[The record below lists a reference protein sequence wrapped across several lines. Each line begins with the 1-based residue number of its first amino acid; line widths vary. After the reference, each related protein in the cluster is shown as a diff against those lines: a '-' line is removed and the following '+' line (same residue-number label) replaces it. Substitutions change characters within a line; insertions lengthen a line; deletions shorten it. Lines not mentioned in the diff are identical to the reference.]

1 MKKIF
6 LLLIVVFFNVVTT
19 SYAAKKI
26 SIEAIST
33 ILLDYHT
40 NDVLYEDN
48 ADHKIYPASMTK
60 IMTAIVAFDLLQKGD
75 VTLNEKFPVS
85 ETAWRMSKSGYSS
98 MFIMLND
105 MVSVEDLLKGIII
118 VSGNDACVALAE
130 GLAGSEEEF
139 ANLMNIKAEELE
151 MYNTNFV
158 NSSGIADPENYSTV
172 RDIAKMSRYLIMKYP
187 EYYHYFKETT
197 FTWERTG
204 GDPITQG
211 NRNPLLYKNIGVDGL
226 KTGFLSVEKYSL
238 ASSMQTAGG
247 RRLIA
252 VASGFNTKNSRSKE
266 SSKLLF
272 WGLRSFDTI
281 SISKKDEPLENL
293 KVWLG
298 KKSEVQVTTKED
310 IFITIPKR
318 KKSSISSYIEHET
331 PIQTPIDKDQEL
343 GTLKIFFN
351 EELIKETPVYAMEKI
366 ARVNIFS
373 RIFRSINYLIWGDVY

>member
-6 LLLIVVFFNVVTT
+6 LFLIIIFFSLVPN

-26 SIEAIST
+26 SIDAISS
-33 ILLDYHT
+33 ILIDYHT
-40 NDVLYEDN
+40 NDVLFEDN

-60 IMTAIVAFDLLQKGD
+60 IMTAIIAFDLLKKGD
-75 VTLNEKFPVS
+75 VTLDEEIPISEK
-85 ETAWRMSKSGYSS
+85 AWRMSTSGYSS
-98 MFIMLND
+98 MFIMLDD

-139 ANLMNIKAEELE
+139 ANLMNIKAEEIE
-151 MYNTNFV
+151 MYNSNFV

-172 RDIAKMSRYLIMKYP
+172 RDIAKMSRYLIMNYP

-197 FTWERTG
+197 FTWDRTG

-238 ASSMQTAGG
+238 ASSLKTEGG

-252 VASGFNTKNSRSKE
+252 VGSGFNTKNSRSKQ
-266 SSKLLF
+266 SSKLLL
-272 WGLRSFDTI
+272 WGLRSFDTV
-281 SISKKDEPLENL
+281 SISKKNEPLENL

-298 KKSEVQVTTKED
+298 KKPKVQVTTKED
-310 IFITIPKR
+310 VYINIPKR
-318 KKSSISSYIEHET
+318 KKSALTSYIEHES
-331 PIQTPIDKDQEL
+331 PVQTPIAKGQEI
-343 GTLKIFFN
+343 GMLKIFFN
-351 EELIKETPVYAMEKI
+351 EELIKETPVYAMEKVSK
-366 ARVNIFS
+366 VNIFT
-373 RIFRSINYLIWGDVY
+373 RIFRSINYLIWGDV

>member
-6 LLLIVVFFNVVTT
+6 LFLIVIFFSLVPN

-26 SIEAIST
+26 SIDAISS
-33 ILLDYHT
+33 ILIDYHT
-40 NDVLYEDN
+40 NDVLFEDN

-60 IMTAIVAFDLLQKGD
+60 IMTAIVAFDLLKKGD
-75 VTLNEKFPVS
+75 VTLDEEIPISEK
-85 ETAWRMSKSGYSS
+85 AWRMSTSGYSS
-98 MFIMLND
+98 MFIMLDD

-139 ANLMNIKAEELE
+139 ANLMNIKAEEIE
-151 MYNTNFV
+151 MYNSNFV

-172 RDIAKMSRYLIMKYP
+172 RDIAKMSRYLIMNYP

-197 FTWERTG
+197 FTWDRTG

-238 ASSMQTAGG
+238 ASSLKTEGG

-252 VASGFNTKNSRSKE
+252 VGSGFNTKNSRSKQ
-266 SSKLLF
+266 SSKLLL
-272 WGLRSFDTI
+272 WGLRSFDTV
-281 SISKKDEPLENL
+281 SISKKNEPLENL

-298 KKSEVQVTTKED
+298 KKPKVQVTTKED
-310 IFITIPKR
+310 VYINIPKR
-318 KKSSISSYIEHET
+318 KKSALTSYIEHES
-331 PIQTPIDKDQEL
+331 PVQTPIAKGQEI
-343 GTLKIFFN
+343 GMLKIFFN
-351 EELIKETPVYAMEKI
+351 EELIKETPVYAMEKVSK
-366 ARVNIFS
+366 VNIFT
-373 RIFRSINYLIWGDVY
+373 RIFRSINYLIWGDV

>member
-6 LLLIVVFFNVVTT
+6 LFLIIIFFSLVPN

-26 SIEAIST
+26 SIDAISS
-33 ILLDYHT
+33 ILIDYHT
-40 NDVLYEDN
+40 NDVLFEDN

-60 IMTAIVAFDLLQKGD
+60 IMTAIVAFDLLKKGD
-75 VTLNEKFPVS
+75 VTLDEEIPISEK
-85 ETAWRMSKSGYSS
+85 AWRMSTSGYSS
-98 MFIMLND
+98 MFVMLND

-118 VSGNDACVALAE
+118 VSGNDACLALAE

-139 ANLMNIKAEELE
+139 ANLMNIKAEEIE
-151 MYNTNFV
+151 MYNSNFV

-172 RDIAKMSRYLIMKYP
+172 RDIAKMSRHLIMNYP

-197 FTWERTG
+197 FTWDRTG

-238 ASSMQTAGG
+238 ASSLKTEGG

-252 VASGFNTKNSRSKE
+252 VGSGFNTKNSRSKQ
-266 SSKLLF
+266 SSKLLL
-272 WGLRSFDTI
+272 WGLRSFDTV
-281 SISKKDEPLENL
+281 SISKKNEPLENL

-298 KKSEVQVTTKED
+298 KKPKVQVTTKED
-310 IFITIPKR
+310 VYINIPKR
-318 KKSSISSYIEHET
+318 KKSALTSYIEHES
-331 PIQTPIDKDQEL
+331 PVQTPIAKGQEI
-343 GTLKIFFN
+343 GMLKIFFN
-351 EELIKETPVYAMEKI
+351 EELIKEMPVYAMEEVSK
-366 ARVNIFS
+366 VNIFT
-373 RIFRSINYLIWGDVY
+373 RIFRSINYLIWGDV

>member
-6 LLLIVVFFNVVTT
+6 LFLIIIFFSLVPN

-26 SIEAIST
+26 SIDAISS
-33 ILLDYHT
+33 ILIDYHT
-40 NDVLYEDN
+40 NDVLFEDN

-60 IMTAIVAFDLLQKGD
+60 IMTAIVAFDLLKKGD
-75 VTLNEKFPVS
+75 VTLDEEIPISEK
-85 ETAWRMSKSGYSS
+85 AWRMSTSGYSS
-98 MFIMLND
+98 MFIMLDD

-139 ANLMNIKAEELE
+139 ANLMNIKAEEIE
-151 MYNTNFV
+151 MYNSNFV

-172 RDIAKMSRYLIMKYP
+172 RDIAKMSRYLIMNYP

-197 FTWERTG
+197 FTWDRTG

-238 ASSMQTAGG
+238 ASSLKTEGG

-252 VASGFNTKNSRSKE
+252 VGSGFNTKNSRSKQ
-266 SSKLLF
+266 SSKLLL
-272 WGLRSFDTI
+272 WGLRSFDTV
-281 SISKKDEPLENL
+281 SISKKNEPLENL

-298 KKSEVQVTTKED
+298 KKPKVQVTTKED
-310 IFITIPKR
+310 VYINIPKR
-318 KKSSISSYIEHET
+318 KKSALTSYIEHES
-331 PIQTPIDKDQEL
+331 PVQTPIAKGQEI
-343 GTLKIFFN
+343 GMLKIFFN
-351 EELIKETPVYAMEKI
+351 EELIKETPVYAMEEVSK
-366 ARVNIFS
+366 VNIFT
-373 RIFRSINYLIWGDVY
+373 RIFRSINYLIWGDV

>member
-6 LLLIVVFFNVVTT
+6 LFLIIIFFSLVPN

-26 SIEAIST
+26 SIDAISS
-33 ILLDYHT
+33 ILIDYHT
-40 NDVLYEDN
+40 NDVLFEDN

-60 IMTAIVAFDLLQKGD
+60 IMTAIVAFDLLKKGD
-75 VTLNEKFPVS
+75 VTLDEEIPISEK
-85 ETAWRMSKSGYSS
+85 AWRMSTSGYSS
-98 MFIMLND
+98 MFIMLDD

-139 ANLMNIKAEELE
+139 ANLMNIKAEEIE
-151 MYNTNFV
+151 MYNSNFV

-172 RDIAKMSRYLIMKYP
+172 RDIAKMSRHLIMNYP

-197 FTWERTG
+197 FTWDRTG

-238 ASSMQTAGG
+238 ASSMKTEGG

-252 VASGFNTKNSRSKE
+252 VGSGFNTKNSRSKQ
-266 SSKLLF
+266 SSKLLL
-272 WGLRSFDTI
+272 WGLRSFDTV
-281 SISKKDEPLENL
+281 SISKKNEPLENL

-298 KKSEVQVTTKED
+298 KKPKVQVTTKED
-310 IFITIPKR
+310 VYINIPKR
-318 KKSSISSYIEHET
+318 KKSALTSYIEHES
-331 PIQTPIDKDQEL
+331 PVQTPIAKGQEI
-343 GTLKIFFN
+343 GMLKIFFN
-351 EELIKETPVYAMEKI
+351 EELIKEMPVYAMEEVSK
-366 ARVNIFS
+366 VNIFT
-373 RIFRSINYLIWGDVY
+373 RIFRSINYLIWGDV